1 MLFTFDTV
9 VQHST
14 EGDLGQFFLHF
25 LFPFACSLLTFF
37 RKFFLSELIFYIIN
51 IKRKMKQQKVLKVE
65 KPREKGKTEF
75 VSPLGFLLFGL
86 LSAIT
91 GG

>member
-1 MLFTFDTV
+1 
-9 VQHST
+9 
-14 EGDLGQFFLHF
+14 
-25 LFPFACSLLTFF
+25 
-37 RKFFLSELIFYIIN
+37 
-51 IKRKMKQQKVLKVE
+51 MKQQKVLKVE